1 MHFVHHLMATLWII
15 NCFPWFKRW
24 RNVVS
29 MNIKV
34 TVLVGGG
41 RMGFEPRSIHSRVGW
56 TALCCL
62 PFWPLCVR
70 PCGHGR
76 TSGPWC
82 LNVWVVF
89 HWLNST
95 PQRLWSP
102 PPPRMSESS
111 VGVEKPRAEISFL
124 GRAQLEEFWVR
135 EQSQSWSLKEAF
147 CMRKLIINKWV

>member
-102 PPPRMSESS
+102 PHPACQ
-111 VGVEKPRAEISFL
+111 RAVLVWRSRELKFP
-124 GRAQLEEFWVR
+124 FWVGH
-135 EQSQSWSLKEAF
+135 SWKNSEFVSNHNPEALKKPFVCVSL
-147 CMRKLIINKWV
+147 L